1 MTNIRFRRCVKPS
14 DSPSLKDYC
23 KCLCCCLQLPDLT
36 CLCACLREC
45 VLICVC
51 WVFAV
56 ACCWVFGGRWW
67 STSVRLIVGFFH
79 PIGSELRGK
88 EGVVKIVFCL
98 ICCVC
103 VCERE
108 RVCVR
113 LYDCVGG
120 AEQDWAVCTW
130 NNHNCPKDKIL
141 WKRPPKVNK
150 LLVIAVIMLPWFTL
164 SNHFPTMTGEMLREV
179 KPKCDFHEIFTTS
192 VPSSLADLC
201 DLCLLNMWQ
210 LLRHVQDER
219 GV

>member
-1 MTNIRFRRCVKPS
+1 MPVLLPAASRPDVPLCVS
-14 DSPSLKDYC
+14 
-23 KCLCCCLQLPDLT
+23 T
-36 CLCACLREC
+36 WVCADMC
-45 VLICVC
+45 VLSLCGSLLLSIWWQMVEHLSQINC
-51 WVFAV
+51 W
-56 ACCWVFGGRWW
+56 
-67 STSVRLIVGFFH
+67 IFH

-103 VCERE
+103 VRERE

-141 WKRPPKVNK
+141 WKHPPKVNE

-179 KPKCDFHEIFTTS
+179 KPQCDFHEIFTTS